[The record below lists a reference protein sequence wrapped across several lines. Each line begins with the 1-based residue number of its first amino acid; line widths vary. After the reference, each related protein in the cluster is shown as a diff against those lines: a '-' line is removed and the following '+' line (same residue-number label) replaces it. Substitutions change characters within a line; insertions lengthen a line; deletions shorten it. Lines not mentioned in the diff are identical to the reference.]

1 MQFSIEKQR
10 VDGGTI
16 GDYVK
21 GKQTTAYSSVWLDF
35 AGSNFIRCSVQCGS
49 FLRILEVSPTD
60 TLLSVIQ
67 TIPIVSESTSF
78 HR

>member
-10 VDGGTI
+10 VNGGTI

-21 GKQTTAYSSVWLDF
+21 GKQTTAYLSVWLDF
-35 AGSNFIRCSVQCGS
+35 AGSNSIRCSVQSDS

-60 TLLSVIQ
+60 TLFSVIQ
-67 TIPIVSESTSF
+67 SIPYVREKTLF
-78 HR
+78 HE

>member
-1 MQFSIEKQR
+1 MRFSIEKQR

-35 AGSNFIRCSVQCGS
+35 AGSNSIRCTVQCGS

-60 TLLSVIQ
+60 TLLSVVQ
-67 TIPIVSESTSF
+67 TIPYVRESALF